1 MAGSAGKRL
10 TISCLQW
17 YRVLCAAKDGELAL
31 QGQAG
36 AEMIELLQVVKG
48 ERPSYNVGQMSLL
61 EKINETADLRRL
73 PLEQLETVSDEIR
86 KYILETM
93 SRIGGHT
100 GASLGAIELAVALH
114 YAFDTPRDR
123 LVWDVGH
130 QAYAHKIL
138 TGRRELL
145 PTIKQYGGISGFLR
159 RDESEYDTFGAGH
172 ASTSL
177 SAALGMAIARDRKGE
192 DHHVVALIGDA
203 SLAGGMAMEAINQA
217 GHLKTRLIVVLNDN
231 EMSIAPAVGAL
242 TGYLNRIRGAQGYHR
257 FKDEVE
263 ETLLAIPSLGERL
276 HHAAKAMKDAIAA
289 AVLPG
294 ALVSELGFKY
304 IGYVDG
310 HNPRALVAA
319 LREAKQVK
327 DGPVI
332 VHALTTKGKGY
343 PQAEKDYYRWHATG
357 PFDLKTGKA
366 VKSAAKAPTY
376 TSVFGKTLCELMEK
390 DPKIVALTAAMPDG
404 TGVCDALERFPDRSF
419 DVGIAEQ
426 HCVTFAAGMSCEG
439 LKPVCAIY
447 STFLQRAF
455 DQLVHDVCIQNL
467 NVKFCLDRGGIA
479 GGDGPT
485 HHGLLDIAYL
495 RGVPNIIV
503 MAPKDEG
510 EMRDMMLTLVEH
522 EGPAAMRY
530 PRGNGVGASIDR
542 EPELLEIG
550 KGEILRDGGEIAIVA
565 YGSMVHPSLQ
575 AAENLS
581 REGIETTVVNA
592 RFVKPLDAQLLLAL
606 ARTKRLIVTVE
617 EAYLAGG
624 FGSAVLELLEE
635 NGLQD
640 KVRVVR
646 MGIPDRLVTH
656 GDPKLLLA
664 KYGLDTDGIFT
675 RVRESIEVLDDRRAK
690 PQKVGS

>member
-1 MAGSAGKRL
+1 
-10 TISCLQW
+10 
-17 YRVLCAAKDGELAL
+17 
-31 QGQAG
+31 
-36 AEMIELLQVVKG
+36 
-48 ERPSYNVGQMSLL
+48 MSLL
-61 EKINETADLRRL
+61 ENINSTADLRRL
-73 PLEQLETVSDEIR
+73 PPEQLQTVADEIR
-86 KYILETM
+86 QYILETM

-114 YAFDTPRDR
+114 YAFDTPHDR

-138 TGRRELL
+138 TGRRDLL

-203 SLAGGMAMEAINQA
+203 SLAGGMAMEAVNQA

-276 HHAAKAMKDAIAA
+276 HHAAKTVKDAIAA

-319 LREAKQVK
+319 LREAKQTK

-332 VHALTTKGKGY
+332 VHALTTKGKGH

-366 VKSAAKAPTY
+366 VKSSGKAPTY
-376 TSVFGKTLCELMEK
+376 TQVFGKTLCELMEK
-390 DPKIVALTAAMPDG
+390 DQKVVALTAAMPDG
-404 TGVCDALERFPDRSF
+404 TGVCDALERFPDRAF

-447 STFLQRAF
+447 STFLQRGF

-510 EMRDMMLTLVEH
+510 EMRDMLLTMIDHV
-522 EGPAAMRY
+522 GPAAMRY
-530 PRGNGVGASIDR
+530 PRGNGVGVPIDC
-542 EPELLEIG
+542 EPKTLEIG
-550 KGEILRDGGEIAIVA
+550 KGEILRDGGEVAIVA

-581 REGIETTVVNA
+581 KEGIETTVVNA
-592 RFVKPLDAQLLLAL
+592 RFVKPLDAPLLLAL

-640 KVRVVR
+640 QVRVVR

-664 KYGLDTDGIFT
+664 KYGLDSDGIYT
-675 RVRESIEVLDDRRAK
+675 RVKESIEVLDGRRAK
-690 PQKVGS
+690 RRKVAT

>member
-1 MAGSAGKRL
+1 
-10 TISCLQW
+10 
-17 YRVLCAAKDGELAL
+17 
-31 QGQAG
+31 
-36 AEMIELLQVVKG
+36 
-48 ERPSYNVGQMSLL
+48 
-61 EKINETADLRRL
+61 
-73 PLEQLETVSDEIR
+73 
-86 KYILETM
+86 
-93 SRIGGHT
+93 
-100 GASLGAIELAVALH
+100 
-114 YAFDTPRDR
+114 
-123 LVWDVGH
+123 
-130 QAYAHKIL
+130 
-138 TGRRELL
+138 L

-217 GHLKTRLIVVLNDN
+217 GHLKSRLIVILNDN

-242 TGYLNRIRGAQGYHR
+242 TGYLNRIRGAHGYHR

-263 ETLLAIPSLGERL
+263 EKLLAIPSLGERL
-276 HHAAKAMKDAIAA
+276 HHAAKTMKDVIAA

-319 LREAKQVK
+319 LLEAKQIK

-332 VHALTTKGKGY
+332 VHALTTKGKGF
-343 PQAEKDYYRWHATG
+343 PQAESDYYRWHATG
-357 PFDLKTGKA
+357 PFDLETGKPI
-366 VKSAAKAPTY
+366 KSVAKNPTY
-376 TSVFGKTLCELMEK
+376 TTVFGDTLCQLMEK
-390 DPKIVALTAAMPDG
+390 DQKIVALTAAMPDG
-404 TGVCDALERFPDRSF
+404 TGICSALEKFPERAF

-447 STFLQRAF
+447 STFLQRGF

-479 GGDGPT
+479 GGDGQT

-495 RGVPNIIV
+495 RGVPNMIV

-510 EMRDMMLTLVEH
+510 EMRDMLHTMIEH
-522 EGPAAMRY
+522 NGPAAMRY
-530 PRGNGVGASIDR
+530 PRGNGIGASIDR
-542 EPELLEIG
+542 EPELLEVG

-565 YGSMVHPSLQ
+565 YGSMVHPSLE
-575 AAENLS
+575 AAEHLS
-581 REGIETTVVNA
+581 KDSVDATVVNA
-592 RFVKPLDAQLLLAL
+592 RFVKPLDAPLLLAL

-624 FGSAVLELLEE
+624 FGSAVMELLEE

-646 MGIPDRLVTH
+646 MGIPDRLITH

-664 KYGLDTDGIFT
+664 KYGLDADGIYN
-675 RVRESIEVLDDRRAK
+675 RVRESIEVLDERRAK
-690 PQKVGS
+690 PRRVHS

>member
-1 MAGSAGKRL
+1 
-10 TISCLQW
+10 
-17 YRVLCAAKDGELAL
+17 
-31 QGQAG
+31 
-36 AEMIELLQVVKG
+36 
-48 ERPSYNVGQMSLL
+48 MSLL
-61 EKINETADLRRL
+61 ETINSPADLRRL
-73 PLEQLETVSDEIR
+73 PVQDLQTVADDIR
-86 KYILETM
+86 QYILETM

-114 YAFDTPRDR
+114 FAFDTPRDR

-138 TGRRELL
+138 TGRRDSL

-159 RDESEYDTFGAGH
+159 RDESEYDVFGAGH

-217 GHLKTRLIVVLNDN
+217 GHLKSRLIVVLNDN

-242 TGYLNRIRGAQGYHR
+242 TGYLNRIRGAHGYHR

-263 ETLLAIPSLGERL
+263 ETLRAIPTVGERL
-276 HHAAKAMKDAIAA
+276 HHAAKTVKDAIAA

-294 ALVSELGFKY
+294 ALVNELGFKY

-319 LREAKQVK
+319 FREAQQVQ

-332 VHALTTKGKGY
+332 VHALTTKGKGH

-357 PFDLKTGKA
+357 PFDLESGQAIKSKA
-366 VKSAAKAPTY
+366 SAPTY
-376 TSVFGKTLCELMEK
+376 TAVFGDTLAELMAKDEK
-390 DPKIVALTAAMPDG
+390 IIALTAAMPDG
-404 TGVCDALERFPDRSF
+404 TGICTALEKFPERSF

-426 HCVTFAAGMSCEG
+426 HCVTFAAGLSCEG

-447 STFLQRAF
+447 STFLQRGF
-455 DQLVHDVCIQNL
+455 DQLVHDVCIQDL
-467 NVKFCLDRGGIA
+467 NVKFCLDRGGVA

-495 RGVPNIIV
+495 RGIPNIV
-503 MAPKDEG
+503 LMAPKDEG
-510 EMRDMMLTLVEH
+510 EMRDMLHTMLEH
-522 EGPAAMRY
+522 VGPAAMRY
-530 PRGNGVGASIDR
+530 PRGSGVGVPIDV
-542 EPELLEIG
+542 EPKVLEIG
-550 KGEILRDGGEIAIVA
+550 KGEILRDGGEIAIIA
-565 YGSMVHPSLQ
+565 YGSMVHPSLR
-575 AAENLS
+575 AAEHLAK
-581 REGIETTVVNA
+581 EKIETTVVNA

-606 ARTKRLIVTVE
+606 AQTKRLIVTVE

-624 FGSAVLELLEE
+624 FGSAILELLEE

-646 MGIPDRLVTH
+646 MGIPDRLVSH

-664 KYGLDTDGIFT
+664 KYGLDADGIYT
-675 RVRESIEVLDDRRAK
+675 RVKQSIDVLDDRRAK
-690 PQKVGS
+690 PQKLGR

>member
-1 MAGSAGKRL
+1 M
-10 TISCLQW
+10 
-17 YRVLCAAKDGELAL
+17 
-31 QGQAG
+31 
-36 AEMIELLQVVKG
+36 
-48 ERPSYNVGQMSLL
+48 NLL
-61 EKINETADLRRL
+61 ENLNSPADLRRL
-73 PLEQLETVSDEIR
+73 PLDELQSVADEIR
-86 KYILETM
+86 QYILETM
-93 SRIGGHT
+93 ARIGGHT

-138 TGRRELL
+138 TGRREQL

-159 RDESEYDTFGAGH
+159 RDESEFDTFGAGH

-177 SAALGMAIARDRKGE
+177 SAALGMAIARDKKGE
-192 DHHVVALIGDA
+192 DHHVVAVIGDA

-217 GHLKTRLIVVLNDN
+217 GHLKSRLIVVLNDN

-242 TGYLNRIRGAQGYHR
+242 TGYLNRIRGAGGYHR

-263 ETLLAIPSLGERL
+263 ETLLAIPSVGERL
-276 HHAAKAMKDAIAA
+276 HHAAKTVKDAIAA

-294 ALVSELGFKY
+294 ALINELGFKY

-310 HNPRALVAA
+310 HNPRSLVKALH
-319 LREAKQVK
+319 EAQQIK

-332 VHALTTKGKGY
+332 VHALTTKGKGH
-343 PQAEKDYYRWHATG
+343 PTAEKDYYRWHATG

-366 VKSAAKAPTY
+366 IKSASSAPTY
-376 TSVFGKTLCELMEK
+376 TAVFGNTLTELMAKDEK
-390 DPKIVALTAAMPDG
+390 IIALTAAMPDG
-404 TGVCDALERFPDRSF
+404 TGICTALEKFPQRSF

-447 STFLQRAF
+447 STFLQRGY

-467 NVKFCLDRGGIA
+467 NVKFALDRGGVA

-485 HHGLLDIAYL
+485 HHGLLDISYL
-495 RGVPNIIV
+495 RGVPNIVV

-510 EMRDMMLTLVEH
+510 EMRDMLLTMIEH
-522 EGPAAMRY
+522 VGPAAMRY
-530 PRGNGVGASIDR
+530 PRGSGVGADITR
-542 EPELLEIG
+542 EPQVLEIG
-550 KGEILRDGGEIAIVA
+550 KGEILRDGGEIAIIA
-565 YGSMVHPSLQ
+565 YGSMVHPALQ
-575 AAENLS
+575 AAENLAKE
-581 REGIETTVVNA
+581 RIETTVVNA
-592 RFVKPLDAQLLLAL
+592 RFVKPLDAQLILAL
-606 ARTKRLIVTVE
+606 AQTKRLIVTVE

-624 FGSAVLELLEE
+624 FGSAILELLEE

-640 KVRVVR
+640 KLRVVR

-664 KYGLDTDGIFT
+664 KYGLDADGIFT
-675 RVRESIEVLDDRRAK
+675 RVKDSIDVLDDRRAR
-690 PQKVGS
+690 PQKVLR

>member
-1 MAGSAGKRL
+1 MRKTVSSR
-10 TISCLQW
+10 
-17 YRVLCAAKDGELAL
+17 
-31 QGQAG
+31 
-36 AEMIELLQVVKG
+36 
-48 ERPSYNVGQMSLL
+48 YNASSMKLL
-61 EKINETADLRRL
+61 EQINSPADLRRL
-73 PLEQLETVSDEIR
+73 QPDQLPVVADEIR
-86 KYILETM
+86 TYILETM
-93 SRIGGHT
+93 SRVGGHT
-100 GASLGAIELAVALH
+100 GASLGAVELAVALH

-138 TGRRELL
+138 TGRRDQLG
-145 PTIKQYGGISGFLR
+145 TIKQYGGLSGFLR
-159 RDESEYDTFGAGH
+159 RDESDYDTFGAGH

-217 GHLKTRLIVVLNDN
+217 GHLKTRLIVLLNDN

-242 TGYLNRIRGAQGYHR
+242 TGYLNRLRGAQPYHR
-257 FKDEVE
+257 FKDEVG
-263 ETLLAIPSLGERL
+263 ETLLSIPSVGERL
-276 HHAAKAMKDAIAA
+276 HHAAKTVKDAIAA

-294 ALVSELGFKY
+294 ALVNELGFKY

-310 HNPRALVAA
+310 HNPRALVKAF
-319 LREAKQVK
+319 REAQQIK

-332 VHALTTKGKGY
+332 VHALTTKGKGH
-343 PQAEKDYYRWHATG
+343 PAAERDYYKWHATG
-357 PFDLKTGKA
+357 PFDLKSGKPI
-366 VKSAAKAPTY
+366 KTPAKAPTY
-376 TSVFGKTLCELMEK
+376 TAVFGNTLAELMAK
-390 DPKIVALTAAMPDG
+390 DERVVALTAAMPDG
-404 TGVCDALERFPDRSF
+404 TGVCAALEKFPERSF

-426 HCVTFAAGMSCEG
+426 HCVTFAAGLSIEG

-495 RGVPNIIV
+495 RVVPNIIS
-503 MAPKDEG
+503 MAPKDEA
-510 EMRDMMLTLVEH
+510 EMRDMLFTMTEH
-522 EGPAAMRY
+522 VGPAAIRY
-530 PRGNGVGASIDR
+530 PRGNGVGADITR
-542 EPELLEIG
+542 APERLEIG
-550 KGEILRDGGEIAIVA
+550 KAELLRDGGEIAIVA
-565 YGSMVHPSLQ
+565 YGSMAHPSLK
-575 AAENLS
+575 AAENLAKD
-581 REGIETTVVNA
+581 GIETTVVNA
-592 RFVKPLDAQLLLAL
+592 RFVKPLDSGLLLAL

-624 FGSAVLELLEE
+624 FGSAVVELLEE
-635 NGLQD
+635 NGLQV

-646 MGIPDRLVTH
+646 MGVPDRIVTH

-664 KYGLDTDGIFT
+664 KYGLDADGIYT
-675 RVRESIEVLDDRRAK
+675 RVKESFEVIEDRRAQH
-690 PQKVGS
+690 QKVTV

>member
-1 MAGSAGKRL
+1 M
-10 TISCLQW
+10 
-17 YRVLCAAKDGELAL
+17 
-31 QGQAG
+31 
-36 AEMIELLQVVKG
+36 
-48 ERPSYNVGQMSLL
+48 PSYNTWAMNLL
-61 EKINETADLRRL
+61 TNINSPADLRRL
-73 PLEQLETVSDEIR
+73 APNQLQAVADEIR
-86 KYILETM
+86 QYILETM
-93 SRIGGHT
+93 SRVGGHT

-123 LVWDVGH
+123 LIWDVGH

-159 RDESEYDTFGAGH
+159 RDESDYDTFGAGH

-192 DHHVVALIGDA
+192 NHHVVALIGDA

-217 GHLKTRLIVVLNDN
+217 GHLKSRLIVVLNDN

-242 TGYLNRIRGAQGYHR
+242 TGYLNRIRGAHGYHR

-263 ETLLAIPSLGERL
+263 ETLLAIPSFGERL
-276 HHAAKAMKDAIAA
+276 HHAAKTMKDAIAA

-294 ALVSELGFKY
+294 ALVNELGFKY

-310 HNPRALVAA
+310 HNPQALVAA
-319 LREAKQVK
+319 FHEAQQIK
-327 DGPVI
+327 DGPII
-332 VHALTTKGKGY
+332 VHALTTKGKGH
-343 PQAEKDYYRWHATG
+343 PRAEKDYYRWHATG
-357 PFDLKTGKA
+357 PFELDTGEP
-366 VKSAAKAPTY
+366 VKSSAKAPTY
-376 TSVFGKTLCELMEK
+376 TKVFGDTLCSLMEK
-390 DPKIVALTAAMPDG
+390 DPRIIALTAAMPDG
-404 TGVCDALERFPDRSF
+404 TGVSSALERFPNRAF

-447 STFLQRAF
+447 STFLQRGF
-455 DQLVHDVCIQNL
+455 DQIIHDVCIQNL

-495 RGVPNIIV
+495 RAVPNIIL

-510 EMRDMMLTLVEH
+510 EMRDMLKTMIEH
-522 EGPAAMRY
+522 SGPAAMRY
-530 PRGNGVGASIDR
+530 PRGNGVGVPIDR
-542 EPELLEIG
+542 EPQLLEIG

-565 YGSMVHPSLQ
+565 YGSMVH
-575 AAENLS
+575 AALEASENLAKD
-581 REGIETTVVNA
+581 GIETTVVNA
-592 RFVKPLDAQLLLAL
+592 RFVKPLDAELLVAL
-606 ARTKRLIVTVE
+606 AGTKRLIVTVE

-624 FGSAVLELLEE
+624 FGSAVLEILEK
-635 NGLQD
+635 NGLQ
-640 KVRVVR
+640 
-646 MGIPDRLVTH
+646 G
-656 GDPKLLLA
+656 
-664 KYGLDTDGIFT
+664 
-675 RVRESIEVLDDRRAK
+675 
-690 PQKVGS
+690 